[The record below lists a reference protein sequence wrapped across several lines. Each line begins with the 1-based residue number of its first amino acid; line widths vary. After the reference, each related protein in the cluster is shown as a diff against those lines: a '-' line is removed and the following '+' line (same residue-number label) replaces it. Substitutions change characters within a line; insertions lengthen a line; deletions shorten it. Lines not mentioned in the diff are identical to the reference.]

1 MTNKKSSQNNLNEKD
16 AENETPKKEQP
27 TIPWLKLYT
36 YATPLDWFALF
47 VGSICA
53 AASGAAL
60 PLLSVIMG
68 QVVDSL
74 AAFSM
79 GKLDGKILLDQ
90 ISQCSLYFI
99 YLAIGVFVTTYVF
112 MALFKAV
119 GEKLT
124 FIMRH
129 EYLVGVLKQEMAW
142 SDVYGAG
149 QVATAITTNTDLVQE
164 GISDKV
170 ALIVHDLATFV
181 SGFIIAF
188 VRNWKLTLVTMT
200 IVPLIVII
208 VAMLNRFMVRFSTAS
223 LDEYANAGTLAEES
237 ISSIRTLVAFN
248 QKNKIL
254 NRYQDI
260 LQRAKK
266 WGLKKALTLGIS
278 LACIFGVIYLGYA
291 LAFWFG
297 GRLISWGEAT
307 SGTIVNVFFAILIGT
322 FCLANVAPNFQAI
335 LLARGAGA
343 KLFEAIDRVPVIDSS
358 SDAGLKP
365 SSVTG
370 EIEFRN
376 INFRYP
382 TRMDVPIFD
391 DYSLKV
397 DAGTTT
403 ALVGMSGSGKSTTIQ
418 LLERFYDPIKGQIFL
433 DGTDTKELNLK
444 WLRRQLGLVS
454 QEPVL
459 FSGTIFTNV
468 AAGLIGTPLEF
479 ADIEKQKEAI
489 IEACKM
495 ANAHDFITA
504 LPKQYDTDV
513 GERGFLLSGGQ
524 KQRVAIAR
532 AIVKDPKILLL
543 DEATSALDSKSE
555 HVVQDALDRAA
566 KGRTT
571 IVIAHR
577 LATIKNADKI
587 VVMDRGQIIEM
598 GNHHE
603 LMQLEGGVYR
613 KLVDIQN
620 VKQAQ
625 IGQVSEKAPHQE
637 EHEHI
642 DPEDLEMRD
651 AVIEGDNGE
660 ISIVKIP
667 TKRSLTDV
675 AKIIRTKSIHETPS
689 APAPKQSVSY
699 LARRVFSINKT
710 EWKELILGVI
720 GACGQGCI
728 FPSFAII
735 FSGILNAF
743 NQTGAKLD
751 SDVSYWACMFIV
763 IAVAMFIGNFAQ
775 STGFGVSAEKLTA
788 RLRYMSFESML
799 KQEIGWFDKDENST
813 GVLTSRLSKEAQ
825 DIQGLSGITLGTILQ
840 TTVNLGLSCIIGLV
854 YGWKL
859 ALVVIVCLP
868 ILLIAGYINV
878 KIIHSNNAQN
888 QSAYAKSAE
897 MACEATN
904 ALRTVAALTKEDQVA
919 TNYSALLLPPLHAG
933 YRNAFISTIAFAAAQ
948 SINFLVNAL
957 AFWYG
962 GKLVSDGE
970 YTMQQ
975 MFTIFMAVIVGASN
989 ASRVFAFSPDM
1000 SKAKESAE
1008 KLFANLDR
1016 KPLIDSEESAPGK
1029 RIDHIEGN
1037 IEFENVH
1044 FNYPTRPHAKVLQG
1058 LNLEIKPGQYVALV
1072 GPSGCGKS
1080 TTIGLV
1086 ERFYDILSGSVKIDG
1101 IDVREYNLPSL
1112 RDHIALVG
1120 QEPNLY
1126 DMTIRENIL
1135 FGSKSFDN
1143 PPTQAQ
1149 VEQAA
1154 KDANIHDFIMS
1165 LPQGYDT
1172 GLGGKGASLSGG
1184 QKQRIAIARALV
1196 RNPKILLLD
1205 EASSALDAESEA
1217 VVQAALD
1224 SAAKGRTTIS
1234 IAHRLST
1241 IQKADRIYVFQDGV
1255 ILEEGTHD
1263 ELMNASGLYAEM
1275 ASQQVLDKKK

>member
-1 MTNKKSSQNNLNEKD
+1 MANEK
-16 AENETPKKEQP
+16 TPKDTKENDP
-27 TIPWLKLYT
+27 NNVKDEPSVPWIKLYR
-36 YATPLDWFALF
+36 YATVLDWFALF
-47 VGSICA
+47 TGAICA
-53 AASGAAL
+53 AASGSAL
-60 PLLSVIMG
+60 PLTSVLMG
-68 QVVDSL
+68 DVITSINNSTGETLMKHIVTCAL
-74 AAFSM
+74 N
-79 GKLDGKILLDQ
+79 
-90 ISQCSLYFI
+90 FI
-99 YLAIGVFVTTYVF
+99 YLAVGVFLATYIY
-112 MALFKAV
+112 MALYKSI

-124 FIMRH
+124 YIMRH
-129 EYLVGVLKQEMAW
+129 KYLVGVLKQEMAW
-142 SDVYGAG
+142 SDAYGAG
-149 QVATAITTNTDLVQE
+149 QVATCITTNTDLVQD
-164 GISDKV
+164 GISEKV
-170 ALIVHDLATFV
+170 ALIVQDLATFI
-181 SGFIIAF
+181 SGFVIAF
-188 VRNWKLTLVTMT
+188 VKNWKLTLVTMC
-200 IVPLIVII
+200 IVPIFVII
-208 VAMLNRFMVRFSTAS
+208 VAVLNKFMVKYSTAS
-223 LDEYANAGTLAEES
+223 LNEYANAGTLAEES
-237 ISSIRTLVAFN
+237 ISSIRTLIAFN
-248 QKNKIL
+248 QKKKIL
-254 NRYQDI
+254 MKYQEI
-260 LQRAKK
+260 LKK
-266 WGLKKALTLGIS
+266 AESFGLKKSIFLGI
-278 LACIFGVIYLGYA
+278 AMGGVFCTIYLGYA

-297 GRLISWGEAT
+297 GRLITWGEAD
-307 SGTIVNVFFAILIGT
+307 GGNVVSAFIAILLGT
-322 FCLANVAPNFQAI
+322 FSLSSVAPNFQAI
-335 LLARGAGA
+335 ILARSAA
-343 KLFEAIDRVPVIDSS
+343 YKLFEAIDRVPVIDSS

-365 SSVTG
+365 SNVIG
-370 EIEFRN
+370 NIELRN

-382 TRMDVPIFD
+382 TRMDVPIFE

-397 DAGTTT
+397 DAGTTV
-403 ALVGMSGSGKSTTIQ
+403 ALVGMSGSGKSTIIQ
-418 LLERFYDPIKGQIFL
+418 LLERFYDPIKGQVLL
-433 DGTDTKELNLK
+433 DGINTKELNLK

-479 ADIEKQKEAI
+479 SDIEKQREAI
-489 IEACKM
+489 IKACKM
-495 ANAHDFITA
+495 ANAHDFIAA
-504 LPKQYDTDV
+504 LPKKYDTDV
-513 GERGFLLSGGQ
+513 GEKGFLLSGGQ

-555 HVVQDALDRAA
+555 HIVQEALDRAA

-587 VVMDRGQIIEM
+587 AVMDRGIIVEM

-603 LMQLEGGVYR
+603 LMQLESGVYR

-642 DPEDLEMRD
+642 NPEDLEMRD
-651 AVIEGDNGE
+651 AVVEGDNGE

-667 TKRSLTDV
+667 TKISLTDA
-675 AKIIRTKSIHETPS
+675 AKITKTKSIHETLS
-689 APAPKQSVSY
+689 APAPKQSARY

-710 EWKELILGVI
+710 EWKQLILGVI

-728 FPSFAII
+728 FPCFGII
-735 FSGILNAF
+735 FSGMLEAF
-743 NQTGAKLD
+743 YNPDPDGRT
-751 SDVSYWACMFIV
+751 SDISYWACMFIV
-763 IAVAMFIGNFAQ
+763 IAVCMGIANVLQ
-775 STGFGVSAEKLTA
+775 SAGFGCSAEILTA
-788 RLRYMSFESML
+788 RLRFMSLESML
-799 KQEIGWFDKDENST
+799 RQEIGWFDRDENST
-813 GVLTSRLSKEAQ
+813 GILTSRLSKEAQ

-840 TTVNLGLSCIIGLV
+840 TIVNLGLCCIVSLI

-859 ALVVIVCLP
+859 ALVVISCIP
-868 ILLIAGYINV
+868 IIMTAGYINIAMIY
-878 KIIHSNNAQN
+878 KNNALN
-888 QSAYAKSAE
+888 QSSYAKSAE

-904 ALRTVAALTKEDQVA
+904 ALRTVAALTKENAVTDEYARQ
-919 TNYSALLLPPLHAG
+919 LLPPLRAG
-933 YRNAFISTIAFAAAQ
+933 YKNAYFSTIAFAAAQ
-948 SINFLVNAL
+948 SINFLINAL

-962 GKLVSDGE
+962 GKLVSTNE
-970 YTMQQ
+970 YNMRQ
-975 MFTIFMAVIVGASN
+975 MFTVFMAVIMGSSN

-1008 KLFANLDR
+1008 KLFGSLER
-1016 KPLIDSEESAPGK
+1016 KPLIDSEESGPGK
-1029 RIDHIEGN
+1029 RINNVEGHIS
-1037 IEFENVH
+1037 FENVH
-1044 FNYPTRPHAKVLQG
+1044 FNYPTRPHAKVLRG
-1058 LNLEIKPGQYVALV
+1058 LNLEIKSGQYVALV

-1086 ERFYDILSGSVKIDG
+1086 ERFYDILSGSIKIDG
-1101 IDVREYNLPSL
+1101 VDLREYNLPSL

-1126 DMTIRENIL
+1126 NMTIRENIL

-1143 PPTQAQ
+1143 PPTQTQ
-1149 VEQAA
+1149 IEQAA

-1165 LPQGYDT
+1165 LPQAYET
-1172 GLGGKGASLSGG
+1172 SLGGKGASLSGG

-1241 IQKADRIYVFQDGV
+1241 IQKADCIYVLQDGV

-1263 ELMNASGLYAEM
+1263 ELMNSNGLYAEM
-1275 ASQQVLDKKK
+1275 ASQQVLKKNQ

>member
-1 MTNKKSSQNNLNEKD
+1 MANEKTSKDTKGKD
-16 AENETPKKEQP
+16 AGKTEDKPSVS
-27 TIPWLKLYT
+27 WLKLYT
-36 YATPLDWFALF
+36 YATVLDWFALF
-47 VGSICA
+47 IGAICA

-60 PLLSVIMG
+60 PLLAVIMG
-68 QVVDSL
+68 DVVTTL
-74 AAFSM
+74 ALFVQHKSTSEDLMDA
-79 GKLDGKILLDQ
+79 
-90 ISQCSLYFI
+90 ISSSALYFI
-99 YLAIGVFVTTYVF
+99 YLAIGVFLTTYIF
-112 MALFKAV
+112 MALYKGV

-124 FIMRH
+124 YIMRH
-129 EYLVGVLKQEMAW
+129 SYLVGVLRQEMAW
-142 SDVYGAG
+142 SDAYGAG
-149 QVATAITTNTDLVQE
+149 QVATSITTNCDLVQD
-164 GISDKV
+164 GISEKV
-170 ALIVHDLATFV
+170 ALIVHDLATFI

-188 VRNWKLTLVTMT
+188 VKNWKLTLVTMC
-200 IVPLIVII
+200 IVPII
-208 VAMLNRFMVRFSTAS
+208 VVIVALLNKFMVRYSTAS

-237 ISSIRTLVAFN
+237 ISSIRTLIAFN

-254 NRYQDI
+254 KRYQEI
-260 LQRAKK
+260 LKK
-266 WGLKKALTLGIS
+266 AEAYGLKKSISLGIA
-278 LACIFGVIYLGYA
+278 LAGIFSTIYLGYS

-297 GRLISWGEAT
+297 GRLISWGEAD
-307 SGTIVNVFFAILIGT
+307 SGKIVNVFMAILIGT

-335 LLARGAGA
+335 LLARGAA
-343 KLFEAIDRVPVIDSS
+343 YKLFEAIDRVPVIDSS

-365 SSVTG
+365 SGVTG
-370 EIEFRN
+370 DIEFRN

-397 DAGTTT
+397 DAGTTV

-418 LLERFYDPIKGQIFL
+418 LLERFYDPIKGQVLL
-433 DGTDTKELNLK
+433 DGIDTKELNLK

-495 ANAHDFITA
+495 ANAHDFIAA

-555 HVVQDALDRAA
+555 HIVQDALDRAA

-587 VVMDRGQIIEM
+587 VVMDRGTIVEM

-625 IGQVSEKAPHQE
+625 IGQVSEKDQFQAE
-637 EHEHI
+637 DI
-642 DPEDLEMRD
+642 DGDDLEMRD
-651 AVIEGDNGE
+651 AVVEGDNGE

-667 TKRSLTDV
+667 TKRSIASARLT
-675 AKIIRTKSIHETPS
+675 RTKSVHVNPTAEEYKNLSIT
-689 APAPKQSVSY
+689 Y
-699 LARRVFSINKT
+699 LARRVFSLNKT
-710 EWKELILGVI
+710 EWKQLIFGII

-728 FPSFAII
+728 FPCFAII
-735 FSGILNAF
+735 FSGMLQAF
-743 NQTGAKLD
+743 NQPDPAQRT
-751 SDVSYWACMFIV
+751 SDINYWACMFIV
-763 IAVAMFIGNFAQ
+763 IAVCMGIGNFLQTA
-775 STGFGVSAEKLTA
+775 GFGCSAEILTA

-840 TTVNLGLSCIIGLV
+840 TTVNLGLSCIVSLA

-859 ALVVIVCLP
+859 ALVVIACIP
-868 ILLIAGYINV
+868 IIMTAGYINV
-878 KIIHSNNAQN
+878 VVIHKNNAEN
-888 QSAYAKSAE
+888 QSSYAKSAE

-904 ALRTVAALTKEDQVA
+904 ALRTVAALTKEKAVTDEYARQ
-919 TNYSALLLPPLHAG
+919 LLPPLRAG
-933 YRNAFISTIAFAAAQ
+933 YKNAYFSTIAFAAAQ

-962 GKLVSDGE
+962 GKLVSTRE
-970 YTMQQ
+970 YDMQQ
-975 MFTIFMAVIVGASN
+975 MFTVFMAVVVGASN

-1008 KLFANLDR
+1008 KLFASLER

-1029 RIDHIEGN
+1029 RVNNIEGH
-1037 IEFENVH
+1037 IAFEKVH
-1044 FNYPTRPHAKVLQG
+1044 FNYPTRPHAKVLRG

-1101 IDVREYNLPSL
+1101 VDVREYNLPSL

-1275 ASQQVLDKKK
+1275 ASQQVLDKNK